1 MTPTEME
8 LKAAAKTGFGMDRR
22 EWRRISKQLPN
33 YLFILPFLVAFL
45 FFTVYPVLF
54 GAWMSLHDWDI
65 ISKAPPMIG
74 LANYEELLHDDLWW
88 LTLRQT
94 LQYALQTVLSVV
106 SMGLVTALITFQDF
120 RGRGWFRVIYYFPV
134 TMSVAVVALAWQW
147 LLNTDYGLVNYV
159 LSLFGIGKVRWL
171 QEPALMLPSL
181 SIASLWGS
189 FGFPMLIFLAG
200 LTDIPPHLYDAA
212 QVDGANGWQRFW
224 KITLPLLRPTLL
236 FVLVTQFISRLQ
248 EFGIPYTMVG
258 ITTQYTGASGFHHW
272 TVIVYLFQVAW
283 HWYRMG
289 YGSALAF
296 ALAAVIVV
304 ITAILFRL
312 LGRRLQY

>member
-1 MTPTEME
+1 
-8 LKAAAKTGFGMDRR
+8 
-22 EWRRISKQLPN
+22 
-33 YLFILPFLVAFL
+33 
-45 FFTVYPVLF
+45 
-54 GAWMSLHDWDI
+54 
-65 ISKAPPMIG
+65 
-74 LANYEELLHDDLWW
+74 
-88 LTLRQT
+88 
-94 LQYALQTVLSVV
+94 
-106 SMGLVTALITFQDF
+106 
-120 RGRGWFRVIYYFPV
+120 
-134 TMSVAVVALAWQW
+134 
-147 LLNTDYGLVNYV
+147 
-159 LSLFGIGKVRWL
+159 
-171 QEPALMLPSL
+171 MLPSL

-200 LTDIPPHLYDAA
+200 LSDIPPHLYDAA

-236 FVLVTQFISRLQ
+236 FVLVTQFIGRLQ

-272 TVIVYLFQVAW
+272 TVIVYLFQTAW

-296 ALAAVIVV
+296 ALAVVIVV
-304 ITAILFRL
+304 ITMIQFRL